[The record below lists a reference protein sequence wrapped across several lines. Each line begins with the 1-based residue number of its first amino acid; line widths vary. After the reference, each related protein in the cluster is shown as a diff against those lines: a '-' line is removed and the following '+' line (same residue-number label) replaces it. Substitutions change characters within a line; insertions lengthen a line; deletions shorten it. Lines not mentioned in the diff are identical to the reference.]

1 MGTILLVIQIVL
13 FIYVTGTI
21 LMLLLFSFASLFT
34 YNPPKAKDQVQRKFV
49 VLIPAYQEDEVI
61 MEVVTEAL
69 KQQYPAEKFDVV
81 VIADKFQTET
91 IRLLKMTNAIVLAKD
106 FEISTKSRALKYAFE
121 QLTADYDVACILDAD
136 NLMAPDFLQKL
147 NAAFSNGF
155 IAVQGHRV
163 AKNTNT
169 NFAILDA
176 ISEEIN
182 NHIFRYG
189 QRVLGFSSTLIG
201 SAMAFDFSFFKE
213 MIAEVEVVG
222 GFDKEIEMRIFS
234 KKLTIEYLPD
244 ALVYDEK
251 VQNAQVFGKQRRRW
265 LSAQFHFFGKNLLPS
280 FKMMVSENNYEYFFK
295 SLQYMQLP
303 RILLLGLLF
312 FLTFISWIFNFYPW
326 NLLWTFDFVLLILVF
341 AFAIPGKFYTFRTLN
356 AMWAL
361 PIGFMSMVG
370 SLLRMHKANE
380 RFIHTKHTY
389 NAFQIKKKRK

>member
-34 YNPPKAKDQVQRKFV
+34 YNPPKAKDQVLRKFV

-61 MEVVTEAL
+61 MEVVTDAL
-69 KQQYPAEKFDVV
+69 KQQYPSEKFDVV
-81 VIADKFQTET
+81 VIADKFRPET
-91 IRLLKMTNAIVLAKD
+91 IQLLKMTKAIVLAKD

-121 QLTADYDVACILDAD
+121 QLTGDYDVACILDAD

>member
-1 MGTILLVIQIVL
+1 MGTILVIIQIVL

-34 YNPPKAKDQVQRKFV
+34 YNPPKAKDQVLRKFV

-61 MEVVTEAL
+61 MEVVTDAL
-69 KQQYPAEKFDVV
+69 KQQYPSEKFDVV
-81 VIADKFQTET
+81 VIADKFRPET
-91 IRLLKMTNAIVLAKD
+91 IQLLKMTKAIVLAKD

-121 QLTADYDVACILDAD
+121 QLTGDYDVACILDAD
-136 NLMAPDFLQKL
+136 NLMTPDFLQKL

-234 KKLTIEYLPD
+234 KKLIIEYLPD

>member
-1 MGTILLVIQIVL
+1 MGTILLIIQIVL

-34 YNPPKAKDQVQRKFV
+34 YNPPKAKDQVLRKFV

-61 MEVVTEAL
+61 MEVVTDAL
-69 KQQYPAEKFDVV
+69 KQQYPSEKFDVV
-81 VIADKFQTET
+81 VIADKFRPET
-91 IRLLKMTNAIVLAKD
+91 IQLLKMTKAIVLAKD

-121 QLTADYDVACILDAD
+121 QLTGDYDVACILDAD

-234 KKLTIEYLPD
+234 KKLIIEYLPD

>member
-1 MGTILLVIQIVL
+1 
-13 FIYVTGTI
+13 
-21 LMLLLFSFASLFT
+21 MLLLFSFASLFT
-34 YNPPKAKDQVQRKFV
+34 YNPPKAKDQVLRKFV

-61 MEVVTEAL
+61 MEVVTDAL
-69 KQQYPAEKFDVV
+69 KQQYPSEKFDVV
-81 VIADKFQTET
+81 VIADKFRPET
-91 IRLLKMTNAIVLAKD
+91 IQLLKMTKAIVLAKD

-121 QLTADYDVACILDAD
+121 QLTGDYDVACILDAD
-136 NLMAPDFLQKL
+136 NLMTPDFLQKL

-234 KKLTIEYLPD
+234 KKLIIEYLPD

>member
-1 MGTILLVIQIVL
+1 MGTILLIIQIVL
-13 FIYVTGTI
+13 FIYITETI

-34 YNPPKAKDQVQRKFV
+34 YTPSKAKDQVQRKFV
-49 VLIPAYQEDEVI
+49 VLIPAYQEDDVI

-69 KQQYPAEKFDVV
+69 KQQYPSEKFDVV
-81 VIADKFQTET
+81 VIADKFQPET

-121 QLTADYDVACILDAD
+121 QLTGDYDVACILDAD
-136 NLMAPDFLQKL
+136 NLMAPDFLQQL

>member
-1 MGTILLVIQIVL
+1 MGTILLIIQIVL

-34 YNPPKAKDQVQRKFV
+34 YNPPKAKDQVLRKFV

-61 MEVVTEAL
+61 MEVVTDAL
-69 KQQYPAEKFDVV
+69 KQQYPSEKFDVV
-81 VIADKFQTET
+81 VIADKFRPET
-91 IRLLKMTNAIVLAKD
+91 IQLLKMTKAIVLAKD

-121 QLTADYDVACILDAD
+121 QLTGDYDVACILDAD

-234 KKLTIEYLPD
+234 KKLIIEYLPD

-370 SLLRMHKANE
+370 SLLKMHKANE

-389 NAFQIKKKRK
+389 NAFQIKKKKK

>member
-1 MGTILLVIQIVL
+1 MGTILLIIQIVL

-34 YNPPKAKDQVQRKFV
+34 YSPPKAKDQVQRKFV
-49 VLIPAYQEDEVI
+49 VLIPAYQEDDVI
-61 MEVVTEAL
+61 MEVVTDAL
-69 KQQYPAEKFDVV
+69 KQQYPTEKFDVV
-81 VIADKFQTET
+81 VIADKFRPET
-91 IRLLKMTNAIVLAKD
+91 IQLLKMTKAIVLVKD

-121 QLTADYDVACILDAD
+121 QLTGDYDVACILDAD
-136 NLMAPDFLQKL
+136 NLMAPDFLQQL
-147 NAAFSNGF
+147 NVSFSNGF
-155 IAVQGHRV
+155 IAVQGHRT

-280 FKMMVSENNYEYFFK
+280 FKMMVRENNYEYFFK

-312 FLTFISWIFNFYPW
+312 FLTFTSWIFNFYPW
-326 NLLWTFDFVLLILVF
+326 NLFWTFDFVLLILVF

-356 AMWAL
+356 ALWAL

-370 SLLRMHKANE
+370 SLLKMHKANE

>member
-1 MGTILLVIQIVL
+1 MGTILLIIQIVL

-34 YNPPKAKDQVQRKFV
+34 YNPPKAKDQVLRKFV

-61 MEVVTEAL
+61 MEVVTDAL
-69 KQQYPAEKFDVV
+69 KQQYPSEKFDVV
-81 VIADKFQTET
+81 VIADKFRPET
-91 IRLLKMTNAIVLAKD
+91 IQLLKMTKAIVLAKD

-121 QLTADYDVACILDAD
+121 QLIGDYDVACILDAD

-169 NFAILDA
+169 NFAVLDA

>member
-1 MGTILLVIQIVL
+1 MGTILLIIQIVL

-34 YNPPKAKDQVQRKFV
+34 YTPPKAKGQVQRNFV

-61 MEVVTEAL
+61 MEVVTDAL
-69 KQQYPAEKFDVV
+69 KQQYPTEKFDVV
-81 VIADKFQTET
+81 VIADKFRPET
-91 IRLLKMTNAIVLAKD
+91 IQLLKMTKAIVLAKD

-121 QLTADYDVACILDAD
+121 QLTGDYDVACILDAD
-136 NLMAPDFLQKL
+136 NLMAPDFLQQL

-234 KKLTIEYLPD
+234 KKMTIEYLPD

-280 FKMMVSENNYEYFFK
+280 FKMMVRENNYEYFFK

-341 AFAIPGKFYTFRTLN
+341 AF
-356 AMWAL
+356 
-361 PIGFMSMVG
+361 
-370 SLLRMHKANE
+370 
-380 RFIHTKHTY
+380 
-389 NAFQIKKKRK
+389 